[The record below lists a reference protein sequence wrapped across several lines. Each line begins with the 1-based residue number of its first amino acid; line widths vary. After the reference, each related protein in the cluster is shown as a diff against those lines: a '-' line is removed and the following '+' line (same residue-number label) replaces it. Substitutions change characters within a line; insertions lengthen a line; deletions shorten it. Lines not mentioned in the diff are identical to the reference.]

1 MGLKKVVWDC
11 QDVSSIMNHAAVE
24 TSVAETNPEAS
35 RGTISSKNNVRL
47 ESTAAALNFEPC

>member
-1 MGLKKVVWDC
+1 MGLKKFVWDC

-35 RGTISSKNNVRL
+35 RGTISAKITVRL
-47 ESTAAALNFEPC
+47 ESTVAVLNFAPR